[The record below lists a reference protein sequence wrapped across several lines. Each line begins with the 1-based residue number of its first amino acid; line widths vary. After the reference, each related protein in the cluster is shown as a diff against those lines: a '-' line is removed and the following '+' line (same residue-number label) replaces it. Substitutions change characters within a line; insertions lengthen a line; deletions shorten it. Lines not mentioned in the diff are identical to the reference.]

1 MNKYSIFN
9 EEYKL
14 LYEVYYNDINSFSLD
29 EFIRIKKD
37 GLIGCIDKK
46 NGNLIIEAVYDEIG
60 YFKNEHAI
68 SKKNG
73 FYGIINRN
81 GEEVAPHVFDKVSFV
96 FSNKYFGIKKKKCT
110 LYSIDGSIINEYYDE
125 MNVYGDFLIV
135 KKNGLWGVL
144 DNLGNEIVACIY
156 DGVRGHS
163 SEYLIVLKNGL
174 EGHINNNFELT
185 IPCLYQDIGFLSN
198 EYNYRKVKKENLFG
212 LLNEKNEEVI
222 ECNYD
227 EITIFN
233 SSHIVIKKNGFYGI
247 IDFNENLIIETK
259 FDEIIF
265 IKGDLFGAR
274 IKNSWSIYNLAKEL
288 LSKYKYQKIKKIT
301 EGYIPVRRNKKWGF
315 IDKTGTEVIK
325 CAYDEVTNFYNGYSF
340 VKNDTKWEILNLN
353 NEKIKDL
360 VIDEFQGSSYNEN
373 PDFRNN
379 LLVIKKGD
387 KYGLMDNNY
396 KIIFDIKYDKI
407 YNTNIYDNYV
417 IARYE
422 EKECVLNY
430 NQDIVIDN
438 IYHDIDKEENLFICT
453 TKNVDVTSIIT
464 SNNFVKNKSF
474 HKDFIINFYNKKY
487 LRLHKCILTEN
498 IIRISILS
506 LVELNDNYTSNRLY
520 LIDVAKNDGSTSS
533 FIQGYTGGGS
543 YSECFFWND
552 KLINE
557 RSDAYDEDDE
567 NVKYEYTIDD
577 LPETIET
584 LIKPYICQLDEDDEN
599 YSFKNLDNFKKKPND
614 NMYVSY
620 NVWIDESVDLKSLW
634 QNDRER
640 LKIMIKKSGLT
651 LTDPT
656 NWS

>member
-60 YFKNEHAI
+60 YFKNEHVI

-73 FYGIINRN
+73 FYGILNRN

-96 FSNKYFGIKKKKCT
+96 FSNKYFGIKKKKCA

-125 MNVYGDFLIV
+125 MNVYGNFLIV
-135 KKNGLWGVL
+135 KKNDVWGVL

-156 DGVRGHS
+156 DGVIGHS
-163 SEYLIVLKNGL
+163 SEYLIVVKNGL

-185 IPCLYQDIGFLSN
+185 IQCLYQNIGFLSN
-198 EYNYRKVKKENLFG
+198 EYNYRKVKKNNLFG
-212 LLNEKNEEVI
+212 LLNEKNIEVI
-222 ECNYD
+222 ECKYD
-227 EITIFN
+227 EIKIFN
-233 SSHIVIKKNGFYGI
+233 SSHIVIEKNGFYGI
-247 IDFNENLIIETK
+247 IDFNENIIIEAE

-265 IKGDLFGAR
+265 IKGSLFGAR

-288 LSKYKYQKIKKIT
+288 ISKYKYQKIKKNT

-315 IDKTGTEVIK
+315 VNEKGVEEILCE
-325 CAYDEVTNFYNGYSF
+325 YNEVTNFFNGFAF
-340 VKNDTKWEILNLN
+340 VKTNEQWEVINYK
-353 NEKIKDL
+353 NEKIKNL
-360 VIDEFQGSSYNEN
+360 IIDEFQDLWEN
-373 PDFRNN
+373 PDFRNE
-379 LLVIKKGD
+379 LLVIKKD
-387 KYGLMDNNY
+387 NKYGLLDSSY
-396 KIIFDIKYDKI
+396 KIIFDLKYDKI
-407 YNTNIYDNYV
+407 YNTGTFSNCI
-417 IARYE
+417 IAKLEGKY
-422 EKECVLNY
+422 CVLNF
-430 NQDIVIDN
+430 NQNIMIDN
-438 IYHDIDKEENLFICT
+438 IYDEIEKREDIFICT
-453 TKNVDVTSIIT
+453 TKNVDTDSIKLHKHKENQQT
-464 SNNFVKNKSF
+464 FD
-474 HKDFIINFYNKKY
+474 KDFIVNFYNRKF
-487 LRLHKCILTEN
+487 LRSHTTKLSEN

-506 LVELNDNYTSNRLY
+506 LVELNENYTSNRLY

-533 FIQGYTGGGS
+533 FIQGYAGGGS
-543 YSECFFWND
+543 CSECLFWND

-557 RSDAYDEDDE
+557 SSDAYDEDDE
-567 NVKYEYTIDD
+567 NIKYEYTIHD
-577 LPETIET
+577 LPESMKD
-584 LIKPYICQLDEDDEN
+584 LIKPYICELHEDDED
-599 YSFKNLDNFKKKPND
+599 YSFKSLDNFKKIPND

-620 NVWIDESVDLKSLW
+620 NVWIDESVGLKSLW
-634 QNDRER
+634 ENDRER